1 MGFKKTALQLEVK
14 PLLSQRLVYSDIKS
28 GRQIRLAI
36 PLPSHP
42 TCRVSRHGIS
52 ELSLLNS

>member
-1 MGFKKTALQLEVK
+1 MGFKKPALQLEVK
-14 PLLSQRLVYSDIKS
+14 PLLPQGLCILIKS

-36 PLPSHP
+36 SLSSHP
-42 TCRVSRHGIS
+42 TCRVSEHGIS

>member
-1 MGFKKTALQLEVK
+1 MGFRKPALQLEVK
-14 PLLSQRLVYSDIKS
+14 PLLPQGLCILIKS

-36 PLPSHP
+36 SLSSHP
-42 TCRVSRHGIS
+42 TCRVSEHGIS